1 MINFDKS
8 FKRNCDMTGILLT
21 TNRKQKGLLQSIRI
35 KVLSLHQE
43 SFVAAM

>member
-21 TNRKQKGLLQSIRI
+21 TNRKQKGLRKVYELKYFLYIRN
-35 KVLSLHQE
+35 HP
-43 SFVAAM
+43 